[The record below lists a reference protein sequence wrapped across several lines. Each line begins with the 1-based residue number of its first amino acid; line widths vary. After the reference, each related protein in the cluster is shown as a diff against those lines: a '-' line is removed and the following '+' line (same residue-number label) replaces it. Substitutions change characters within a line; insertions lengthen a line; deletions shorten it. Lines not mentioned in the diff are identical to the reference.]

1 MVKKEAEKK
10 NPEKILPEKV
20 SKTEKKK
27 KAPLKTFLRKPK
39 KKVEPKKE
47 ELEEK
52 TLEAPEEV
60 EAESEEPEKPEKPE
74 EEEKKKKLSL
84 EEKKELVL
92 KKKKKEQ
99 ERKKAAKRDMKNMG
113 FFERLRYKK
122 KLRKDREA
130 RRRAED
136 LATLPK
142 QPILRFFAHL
152 SPKRVFRYWF
162 SLRGLKTFLKFCF
175 ACMLLGIIFVGA
187 LFFYF
192 KKDVADIKLSNIVI
206 SETVNRY
213 LDRNGVV
220 LWEDTGTENYRLVV
234 EGDEMSKYVREATI
248 AIEDKNFYNHPGVD
262 FTGLLRAVIMTVS
275 GKSVQGGSTLTQ
287 QLIKQIYFADEAAS
301 ENRGGIQRKI
311 KELILAIE
319 LEKMYDKEQI
329 LTMYLNE
336 SPYGG
341 RRNGVESA
349 SQTYFGK
356 SSKDLTLAE
365 SALLASIPNNPAVLN
380 PYNPYGNEMLIARQQ
395 KTIDRMLEY
404 GMISE
409 EEAEEAKAV
418 DILATVRPESTQYSD
433 ILAPHFVLEVKKQL
447 EEKYGISTM
456 RSGGF
461 TIKTT
466 IDIRAQRIAE
476 DAVRVGSGY
485 TYINQSDDIAL
496 VSLDVETSQ
505 VIAMVGSIDF
515 NNAEYGEL
523 NATVDSLIEPGST
536 IKPILDYAPLFMQ
549 RSGQNFGPGSILKD
563 ENIDKIYCKGA
574 YGYCAMTNA
583 TGTFYG
589 NVSIRFSLGHSL
601 NIAAVKALYI
611 NGIDNSL
618 DVAHKLGDVSYCEGR
633 DNYGLS
639 IAIGSGCNVR
649 LVEHANAYA
658 SIARGGTYK
667 DLVYILEVKIS
678 SGDVLESWSDNGGT
692 RVVDEQVAYMI
703 SDILGDHGA
712 RWWNNEGYTIPG
724 VWTATKTGTT
734 TTSNSAVTKDSLMVS
749 YSTSVVS
756 VVWNG
761 NHDGSGL
768 TSNTHDIARWTTH
781 EYMRRVHPEV
791 YEPDGKWVSGSS
803 PVRPAGIQ
811 NLTVNNVND
820 IWPSWYND
828 KTSGVT
834 KETLQFNKYT
844 GKLASTCTKSSD
856 IVAVEVTKTIDPMT
870 NSEIWTVP
878 DNYDRENADDCSY
891 TPPTV
896 SIRRSGD
903 YLVITV
909 NGTNVIGSTYTV
921 SSASGP
927 VNQGTVRSATFL
939 DDYKISGNEA
949 TLVVSVYDGVTTV
962 VSNTLT
968 VPINDA
974 SSESSSPSDSSG
986 N

>member
-1 MVKKEAEKK
+1 MLKKKAEKK
-10 NPEKILPEKV
+10 SKPETILPDKEEKALEPVETPEEKV
-20 SKTEKKK
+20 EETEETEKVE
-27 KAPLKTFLRKPK
+27 KAEKAEKKPK
-39 KKVEPKKE
+39 
-47 ELEEK
+47 
-52 TLEAPEEV
+52 
-60 EAESEEPEKPEKPE
+60 
-74 EEEKKKKLSL
+74 LSR
-84 EEKKELVL
+84 EEKKELAL

-113 FFERLRYKK
+113 FFERMRYKR
-122 KLRKDREA
+122 KLRRDREA

-152 SPKRVFRYWF
+152 SPKRVFHYWF

-175 ACMLLGIIFVGA
+175 ACMLLGVIFVGA

-234 EGDEMSKYVREATI
+234 EGEEMSDYVRQATI
-248 AIEDKNFYNHPGVD
+248 SIEDKNFYNHPGVD
-262 FTGLLRAVIMTVS
+262 FTGLLRAVLATAS

-301 ENRGGIQRKI
+301 ENRGGIPRKI
-311 KELILAIE
+311 KELILAVE

-349 SQTYFGK
+349 AQTYFGK
-356 SSKDLTLAE
+356 SAKDLTLAE
-365 SALLASIPNNPAVLN
+365 SALLAAIPNNPAVLN
-380 PYNPYGNEMLIARQQ
+380 PYNEYGNEMLIARQQ
-395 KTIDRMLEY
+395 KVLDRMAEY
-404 GMISE
+404 GYITA

-418 DILATVRPESTQYSD
+418 DILATVRPEASQYEN
-433 ILAPHFVLEVKKQL
+433 ILAPHFVLEVKRQL
-447 EEKYGISTM
+447 EEKYGYSTM
-456 RSGGF
+456 RTGGF

-466 IDIRAQRIAE
+466 IDARAQQIAE
-476 DAVRVGSGY
+476 DAVRVGETY
-485 TYINQSDDIAL
+485 TWKNQSDNIAL

-515 NNAEYGEL
+515 NNAEYGTY
-523 NATVDSLIEPGST
+523 NAANSLIEPGST

-574 YGYCAMTNA
+574 YGACSMTNA

-589 NVSIRFSLGHSL
+589 DVSIRFSLGHSL

-611 NGIDNSL
+611 NGIENSL
-618 DVAHKLGDVSYCEGR
+618 EIAHKLGDVSYCEGR

-658 SIARGGTYK
+658 SLARGGTYK
-667 DLVYILEVKIS
+667 DLVYILEVKNS
-678 SGDVLESWSDNGGT
+678 SGDVLESWTETAGE

-703 SDILGDHGA
+703 SDILSDGGA
-712 RWWNNEGYTIPG
+712 RFGIYAAGGSESAGYVIPG

-734 TTSNSAVTKDSLMVS
+734 TTSNAAVTKDSLMVS

-756 VVWNG
+756 IVWNG

-768 TSNTHDIARWTTH
+768 SSNTHDIARMTTY

-791 YEPDGKWVSGSS
+791 YEPDGKWTSGSS
-803 PVRPAGIQ
+803 PTRPAGIQ
-811 NLTVNNVND
+811 TLTVNKITD
-820 IWPSWYND
+820 IWPSWYNE

-844 GKLASTCTKSSD
+844 KVLASTCTKASD
-856 IVAVEVTKTIDPMT
+856 IVAIEVTKTIDPMT
-870 NSEIWTVP
+870 NNEIWSVP
-878 DNYDRENADDCSY
+878 DGYDREASDDCSY
-891 TPPTV
+891 TAPTV

-903 YLVITV
+903 YVQITV
-909 NGTNVIGSTYTV
+909 SGSNVIGATYTV
-921 SSASGP
+921 SSAAGP
-927 VNQGTVRSATFL
+927 VNQGTIRAATFL
-939 DDYKISGNEA
+939 DDYRISGDEA
-949 TLVVSVYDGVTTV
+949 TIVVTVNDGYTSVA
-962 VSNTLT
+962 SNTLT
-968 VPINDA
+968 VPIVPSTTPSGSNPSSS
-974 SSESSSPSDSSG
+974 SSETSSP
-986 N
+986 